1 MNYKWSIIPL
11 ALAILGC
18 SEDKDKEP
26 TPVYRNFT
34 ISGDVFGE
42 KSNQGLVSIR
52 TGNNIELGS
61 VIINQQ
67 GQYTLP
73 VEVENSLYQQM
84 QNENLYLISNTDGV
98 QLANYLDLTLREA
111 VNLVNLSG
119 NLSSLT
125 TSQYVVA
132 DANNDGFI
140 SAQEWANFSS
150 HSASDTVNSSV
161 LQFSSSL
168 QTVLEG
174 LADEQSSGS
183 LNWLG
188 QLKSSSE
195 WASWSELNQAALD
208 TVWSLLFEDP
218 LASEAESVLDLGN
231 GVLEDW
237 IDQDDVV
244 LGDKPARCAINIA
257 PPSHVDPSQGRVGDK
272 WTLSHS
278 LVDQVTGIAIESATP
293 NWTSINPNVASV
305 TANGQVSLNTAGS
318 TSITGSFSY
327 GGDSCLDTLN
337 VTVFEHDEIV
347 ELVDVRVSV
356 DTNQI
361 SIGEQVRLN
370 ATAYWSNDTASDVS
384 STTQWT
390 VEPANHA
397 DLDGQWL
404 IGLKAGNVVVR
415 AEYEG
420 KTDTTIITILPEDVT
435 PPELESLTV
444 TGYVGPKKSGESW
457 QLNAIGDYD
466 DESSRDLTHLV
477 TWSSSNSN
485 VASVMSGIVLAN
497 SPGSAEI
504 AASFEGI
511 TTKQTVLVLEDDVVE
526 PEIVAVRLV
535 GDSSDK
541 YVGDSWNL
549 SAVATYD
556 DDEEFDVTS
565 QVQWTS
571 SNNEILTV
579 YQGSV
584 EAISEGTGVISIRLQ
599 DFTDSQQVTVQ
610 AYEAELTEVKLN
622 ASESSIVEGNSIV
635 WTATANYDD
644 DSELDI
650 SRRATWSSSDET
662 VATVVGGVITAM
674 NPGSASISVSFE
686 DKEDTA
692 QLTVESASV
701 ESISIDGGTSSIRVG
716 QSTSYTATANYN
728 NGTEVDITDSAD
740 WTSESETHAVSVSAG
755 TVTGLNVGN
764 ATIKVSFDGENATSD
779 ITVTTDAP
787 QVVGVTIEGDTS
799 TIEQNQSRQLQAKAA
814 YGNDSSMIVIAEW
827 ESSDSDTLSVNP
839 AGVLTANKPGKATI
853 TARFQGVESSQ
864 EISVVSDVP
873 VLESLEIIGDVS
885 HFRKGDTLQLIAKA
899 HFDRGDSQDVTQEVD
914 WRSTNSDVV
923 SVEHG
928 YIEGITPGQAAN
940 IIIEW
945 EDERDNLF
953 VQVNVPDV
961 ESIEPS
967 IFNNEMTMVEGEVY
981 NGKFTLTLSD
991 GTKLDYSDEATY
1003 RSFANVSDD
1012 SGLKIAD
1019 ELNDGFRAY
1028 RAGNTSFQI
1037 RLSSGSEAT
1046 EHLRYAGIEVTSH
1059 SSYDYLNVDLEV
1071 KKNPD
1076 TYMWHRI
1083 NAGIEENYNLYAN
1096 IIYDNKVYQFWNH
1109 AESGVLKGIYV
1120 SHFDG
1125 VSSSEPKLI
1134 LEGLELTNTISRE
1147 FFDGGGN
1154 GFILLKVRNANRIT
1168 DQYIYD
1174 IESGE
1179 SYLIDFSTADNFDVI
1194 DTQNTRVHNFTGE
1207 GLLNYHRIEGSNST
1221 RTLTTHQYNP
1231 KTESWSVIAEHSLG
1245 HNSQKWIQTVGQNES
1260 LVLLDTNNSTN
1271 SSAGYKEPELQF
1283 YSRETGELTKVLE
1296 FVYPLPAN
1304 TQQNY
1309 CTQMTYSSGRS
1320 FQLSFN
1326 GDKVSAYCKTE
1337 SGNNSP
1343 LTEVWLWD
1351 DITKYPEVI
1360 HRDELERWEN
1370 SSQLNIVKDGDTL
1383 IGFGSAY
1390 KDSPGNIWREIHEWD
1405 MYESTINTV
1414 SLERI
1419 SSRTV
1424 DNSITNGS
1432 ENYDVSNLSIRN
1444 PHADNE
1450 LLVLAYGTMIVVD
1463 KDSGKYSEDINMYG
1477 LPISIGQ
1484 TNRLFNIEGTWYI
1497 FGGSNSYSQYNYFWR
1512 LQLRNPEAEIH

>member
-84 QNENLYLISNTDGV
+84 QNENLYLISNADGV
-98 QLANYLDLTLREA
+98 QLANYLELTLREA

-208 TVWSLLFEDP
+208 TVWPLLFEDP
-218 LASEAESVLDLGN
+218 LVSEAESVLDLGN

-278 LVDQVTGIAIESATP
+278 LVDQVTGIAIESAMP

-390 VEPANHA
+390 VEPVNHA
-397 DLDGQWL
+397 ELDGQWL
-404 IGLKAGNVVVR
+404 TGLKAGNVVVR

-511 TTKQTVLVLEDDVVE
+511 STKQTVLVLEDDVVE
-526 PEIVAVRLV
+526 PEIVAIRLV

-579 YQGSV
+579 YQGAV

-662 VATVVGGVITAM
+662 VATVVGGIITAL

-692 QLTVESASV
+692 QLTVESATV
-701 ESISIDGGTSSIRVG
+701 DSISIEGGASSIRVG
-716 QSTSYTATANYN
+716 QSTTYTATANYN

-764 ATIKVSFDGENATSD
+764 ATIKVSFDGENASSD

-799 TIEQNQSRQLQAKAA
+799 TIEQNESRQLQAKAA
-814 YGNDSSMIVIAEW
+814 YDNDSSMIVIAEW

-873 VLESLEIIGDVS
+873 VLESLDIEGDVS
-885 HFRKGDTLQLIAKA
+885 YFRKGDLLQLSAIG
-899 HFDRGDSQDVTQEVD
+899 HYDRGEPQDVTQDVE
-914 WRSTNSDVV
+914 WRTTNDSILT
-923 SVEHG
+923 VEHG
-928 YIEGITPGQAAN
+928 LIEGIAPGVANVIVEMSDKQAVLRVVVELA
-940 IIIEW
+940 
-945 EDERDNLF
+945 
-953 VQVNVPDV
+953 DV
-961 ESIEPS
+961 DSIEPP
-967 IFNNEMTMVEGEVY
+967 IFDNTMSMIEGEIY
-981 NGKFTLTLSD
+981 NGKFVLTFSD
-991 GTKLDYSDEATY
+991 GTVKDYSDEVTYSLATTQDSSGK
-1003 RSFANVSDD
+1003 RIANTLD
-1012 SGLKIAD
+1012 
-1019 ELNDGFRAY
+1019 NGFRAY
-1028 RAGNTSFQI
+1028 RGGET
-1037 RLSSGSEAT
+1037 RLTIDITRDNEELA
-1046 EHLRYAGIEVTSH
+1046 EHLRHAGIEI
-1059 SSYDYLNVDLEV
+1059 SSNRYVYVDLSVAE
-1071 KKNPD
+1071 NAN
-1076 TYMWHRI
+1076 TYIWHRHDLG
-1083 NAGIEENYNLYAN
+1083 NLRYYNERVRVFQ
-1096 IIYDNKVYQFWNH
+1096 DETVYQFWEH
-1109 AESGVLKGIYV
+1109 QEGGVYRGIYV
-1120 SHFDG
+1120 TEFDG
-1125 VSSSEPKLI
+1125 VEVTDREKIIDGLGLDGNSLI
-1134 LEGLELTNTISRE
+1134 
-1147 FFDGGGN
+1147 DGGGN
-1154 GFILLKVRNANRIT
+1154 GYVLLQTKTANNVRF
-1168 DQYIYD
+1168 QHIYD
-1174 IESGE
+1174 LKTGE
-1179 SYLIDFSTADNFDVI
+1179 LFDIDFSSAPGFDSVNMNTASDVYS
-1194 DTQNTRVHNFTGE
+1194 FTTE
-1207 GLLNYHRIEGSNST
+1207 GNLNYHRLENSGT
-1221 RTLTTHQYNP
+1221 SRTLTTYQYDLEN
-1231 KTESWSVIAEHSLG
+1231 TNWEVLHSVLLG
-1245 HNSQKWIQTVGQNES
+1245 HSNQIWVQTVSQKEFYI
-1260 LVLLDTNNSTN
+1260 LLDTKDSTN
-1271 SSAGYKEPELQF
+1271 SSAGYRPPELKF
-1283 YSRETGELTKVLE
+1283 VNRVSGEIDKTVSFRHPSFSDAL
-1296 FVYPLPAN
+1296 
-1304 TQQNY
+1304 Y
-1309 CTQMTYSSGRS
+1309 CSSMTSSSPTTS
-1320 FQLSFN
+1320 FQFAID
-1326 GDKVSAYCKTE
+1326 GDVIRAMCNAQPT
-1337 SGNNSP
+1337 SGNNS
-1343 LTEVWLWD
+1343 EFWLWE
-1351 DITKYPEVI
+1351 DITEWPEVI
-1360 HRDELERWEN
+1360 TRSHVETWRNHRQITLAKHEDNLIARGPGYRDSAGADWQESYELNDITTELER
-1370 SSQLNIVKDGDTL
+1370 VK
-1383 IGFGSAY
+1383 
-1390 KDSPGNIWREIHEWD
+1390 
-1405 MYESTINTV
+1405 ESYQ
-1414 SLERI
+1414 
-1419 SSRTV
+1419 SSRSGI
-1424 DNSITNGS
+1424 DNRYSGTHR
-1432 ENYDVSNLSIRN
+1432 NYDVSNLSLTN

-1450 LLVLAYGTMIVVD
+1450 LVMLANGTLMVKNAETGNWIDDHAMVAPPNVGIYNPVY
-1463 KDSGKYSEDINMYG
+1463 KMN
-1477 LPISIGQ
+1477 
-1484 TNRLFNIEGTWYI
+1484 GTWYV
-1497 FGGSNSYSQYNYFWR
+1497 FGGASSGSSANNYFWR